1 MKAGTPSCG
10 SILTA
15 GAKMK
20 GAVMKRL
27 LLIATGGTIAS
38 APTAAGLSPAITSEE
53 LLKSVPEA
61 AQFCQ
66 TDAIQLLNI
75 DSTNIQPEHWL
86 LMVDAIESHFSR
98 YDGFIITHGT
108 DTMAYTAAAL
118 SYLIQRPGKP
128 IILTGSQKPLADPV
142 TDARKNLLDSFRFAC
157 QTDTAGVFLVFSGQA
172 ILGGRAK
179 KMKSKSYAA
188 FSSIN
193 YPVAAFIDGPRV
205 IQYTGR
211 LPENGPAVFYHALRP
226 KVFLLKLIPGI
237 EPDILDYVGERY
249 DAIVIESYG
258 AGGLPFVDQRN
269 FLQKLEN
276 LTRKGRIVVIATQ
289 VMLEGSDLTRYEVGA
304 RAAAQYNLLQA
315 YDMTIEA
322 VVTKLMWLLAQ
333 GGDFQEI
340 RRGFY
345 TPVANDILAA
355 GPDGESSGPN
365 F

>member
-1 MKAGTPSCG
+1 MKQ
-10 SILTA
+10 
-15 GAKMK
+15 
-20 GAVMKRL
+20 L

-38 APTAAGLSPAITSEE
+38 MSTAEGLSPSITSRE
-53 LLKSVPEA
+53 LLESVPEA
-61 AQFCQ
+61 ARFCQ
-66 TDAIQLLNI
+66 VDAMQLLNI

-86 LMVDAIESHFSR
+86 LMVETIEANFEK

-118 SYLIQRPGKP
+118 SYLIQNPGKP
-128 IILTGSQKPLADPV
+128 IILTGSQRPLSDPI

-157 QTDTAGVFLVFSGQA
+157 QPGISGVFLVFSGQA
-172 ILGGRAK
+172 ILGSRAK

-193 YPVAAFIDGPRV
+193 YPIAAFIDDRSV
-205 IQYTGR
+205 VCYTA
-211 LPENGPAVFYHALRP
+211 PPHQEEKPVFYHALRP

-237 EPDILDYVGERY
+237 EPDILDYVGSHY
-249 DAIVIESYG
+249 DAVVIESYG

-269 FLQKLEN
+269 FLKKLET
-276 LTRKGRIVVIATQ
+276 LTQKGRIVVIATQ

-304 RAAAQYNLLQA
+304 KAAARYNLLQA

-333 GGDFQEI
+333 GGDFQQI
-340 RRGFY
+340 RRRFY
-345 TPVANDILAA
+345 TPVARDILMAE
-355 GPDGESSGPN
+355 DMDN
-365 F
+365 